1 MFLILINP
9 FAFFAGLSANWGGW
23 RKAKRIVDRPYD
35 MYGNP
40 EGADDGVE

>member
-1 MFLILINP
+1 MKDILLKL
-9 FAFFAGLSANWGGW
+9 FGGSAGGW
-23 RKAKRIVDRPYD
+23 RMAKRIVDRPYD